1 MYVVMNELYLPNKEA
16 KDMMIQRFRNSAEN
30 MKAVQGCIEFMFLN
44 HENEEG
50 KQIVFTKW
58 ESKKDYEAWVE
69 SEAFKRAHSSSSQ
82 DEKQKEQKQKSG
94 ASNQLHAYEV
104 IYHT

>member
-16 KDMMIQRFRNSAEN
+16 KDMMIKRFGNSAEN
-30 MKAVQGCIEFMFLN
+30 MKKIKGCLEFLFLN
-44 HENEEG
+44 NENEDG

-58 ESKKDYEAWVE
+58 KTKEDYEAWVN
-69 SEAFKRAHSSSSQ
+69 SEAFRRAHSSSNQ
-82 DEKQKEQKQKSG
+82 EEKPKEETKESS